1 MRSASKTAIGGES
14 GFSSL
19 RDRLLPTRRIRGEAS
34 KSTTYMLFMRVCV
47 CVCVRARAHVCVCKY
62 IYHVKDNNC
71 GLRTHYE
78 DLERFDSAKG
88 LVLAVDGVEVDA
100 R

>member
-1 MRSASKTAIGGES
+1 
-14 GFSSL
+14 
-19 RDRLLPTRRIRGEAS
+19 
-34 KSTTYMLFMRVCV
+34 VCV
-47 CVCVRARAHVCVCKY
+47 CVCARAHVCVCKY
-62 IYHVKDNNC
+62 IYHVKGNNC
-71 GLRTHYE
+71 GLRTHYEDLERIDVYHTYSVTSSNIQCHIINNRGLRTHYE